1 MEKIK
6 ASQTI
11 LNNRRTLSDA
21 ELVLK
26 KDELE
31 TEERSTKNEL
41 KKYVIRYMKSIQI
54 LLADEFDERIRK
66 IINKRDMHGNTPL
79 HYSVNNWPQNIIKD
93 MMKLGADL
101 SIENKGNQ
109 IPLKRLPKATISNF
123 LDEH

>member
-79 HYSVNNWPQNIIKD
+79 HYAVNNWPQNIIKD